1 MNKYKSLK
9 DYRERKRKQAQVY
22 REKNREKIRAYN
34 TAFMKA
40 YRAKKRLEKFSTDTV
55 NKSLDTK

>member
-22 REKNREKIRAYN
+22 REKNREKIREYN
-34 TAFMKA
+34 TKYMREF
-40 YRAKKRLEKFSTDTV
+40 RARKKLSTGVV